1 MLNKEYIYIYV
12 CIVHITLYHYRIEH
26 FKVYSYSTVY
36 ITVYYQ
42 RFHGNRKALTC
53 IWKETYFT
61 KKATAD
67 FYMSLS

>member
-1 MLNKEYIYIYV
+1 M
-12 CIVHITLYHYRIEH
+12 HITLYHYRIEH

-53 IWKETYFT
+53 I
-61 KKATAD
+61 
-67 FYMSLS
+67 